1 MVNLKS
7 KRLGDLLL
15 LANAAALVILINLVA
30 STHFFRIDLTE
41 EGRYSIKTPTKEI
54 LSKLDDK
61 VYIEVYLEGDLNAGF
76 KRFRNSIA
84 ETLEEFRIYSGNKVQ
99 YTFIDPAAAM
109 SSKARSEFMSELAS
123 KGVQPT
129 NVIDNKGG
137 QRVEKIIFP
146 GAVISYGGFET
157 GVMLLKGNKAH
168 TPEEE
173 INQSIE
179 GVEFE
184 LANAI
189 YKLANN
195 DRKRIGI
202 VTGHNEL
209 DSLQLAAFNSA
220 MLEVYD
226 VVKVSIARKNV
237 LTGYDALV
245 IAKPKSS
252 FSILDKFKL
261 DQYITH
267 GGKVMFLLD
276 KLEAS
281 MDSASNENY
290 FAFPYDLNLDD
301 QLFKYGVRINLDL
314 LQDRSAGVYPVV
326 TGQTGG
332 KPQLK
337 LMDWPF
343 FPLINH
349 YADHPITRNLDAVVT
364 KFVSSIDTVKAAG
377 IKKTPLL
384 MTSQYTHAVS
394 APVNVSI
401 NTLRREVKAEDY
413 TQQFVPVGYLLEG
426 SFTSLFKNRFLPEGS
441 DQKDFKADGVP
452 SKLIVIADGDIARN
466 DVNPRTGQ
474 PQPLGYDPF
483 TKYTFANQDLL
494 MNALA
499 FLTNENGLIRAR
511 NKEVKIRPLD
521 RDKAQAEMFKW
532 QLINLALPLILLC
545 GYGIIRSMLRKRKY
559 AAFENKNVS

>member
-7 KRLGDLLL
+7 KKLGDLLV
-15 LANAAALVILINLVA
+15 LANVLVLVVLVNLLT

-41 EGRYSIKTPTKEI
+41 EGRYSIKAPTKEI
-54 LSKLDDK
+54 LGKLEDK

-76 KRFRNSIA
+76 KRFHNSIA

-99 YTFIDPAAAM
+99 YTFIDPATAM
-109 SSKARSEFMSELAS
+109 SSKARSEFMSDLAS

-137 QRVEKIIFP
+137 QRIEKIIFP
-146 GAVISYGGFET
+146 GAVISYGGMET

-189 YKLANN
+189 YKLSNN

-209 DSLQLAAFNSA
+209 DSLQLASFNNA

-226 VVKVSIARKNV
+226 VVKVNISRKNV
-237 LTGYDALV
+237 LKGYDALI
-245 IAKPKSS
+245 IAKPKTA
-252 FSILDKFKL
+252 FSLQDKFKL
-261 DQYITH
+261 DQYIMN

-301 QLFKYGVRINLDL
+301 QLFKYGVRLNLDL

-326 TGQTGG
+326 TGETGG

-337 LMDWPF
+337 LMDWPY

-364 KFVSSIDTVKAAG
+364 KFVSSIDTIKAVG

-394 APVNVSI
+394 APVNVNI
-401 NTLRREVKAEDY
+401 NTLRREVKTEDY
-413 TQQFVPVGYLLEG
+413 SQQFMPVGYLLEG
-426 SFTSLFKNRFLPEGS
+426 SFSSLYKNRFLPEGV
-441 DQKDFKADGVP
+441 DQKDFKGDGVP
-452 SKLIVIADGDIARN
+452 TKLIVIADGDIARN

-474 PQPLGYDPF
+474 PQSLGYDPF

-494 MNALA
+494 MNSLA

-511 NKEVKIRPLD
+511 NKEIKIRPLD
-521 RDKAQAEMFKW
+521 RDKAQAELLKW
-532 QLINLALPLILLC
+532 RFINLVLPLLLLC
-545 GYGIIRSMLRKRKY
+545 GYGVIRSMLRKRRY
-559 AAFENKNVS
+559 ASFENNKLS